1 PGDLMTGQIL
11 KFRAE
16 QAGYYPEI
24 FSLKIAPYQTELVL
38 RANLVPLPG
47 ALSLEAPEASY
58 RIFLNGS
65 ETIVRGGELMV
76 RESLEGYSGGTRTWD
91 LPSGRYDLEIISGE
105 KILQT
110 RLDIVPGETTR
121 LTVRESDGML
131 LLYKE

>member
-1 PGDLMTGQIL
+1 M
-11 KFRAE
+11 
-16 QAGYYPEI
+16 
-24 FSLKIAPYQTELVL
+24 VL
-38 RANLVPLPG
+38 
-47 ALSLEAPEASY
+47 
-58 RIFLNGS
+58 
-65 ETIVRGGELMV
+65 
-76 RESLEGYSGGTRTWD
+76 ESLEGYSGGTRTWD